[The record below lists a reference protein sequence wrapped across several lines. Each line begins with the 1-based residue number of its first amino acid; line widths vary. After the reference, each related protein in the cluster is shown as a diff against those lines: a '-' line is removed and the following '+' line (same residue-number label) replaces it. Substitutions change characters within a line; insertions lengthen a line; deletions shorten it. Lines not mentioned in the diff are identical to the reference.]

1 MKEYRCPICGQ
12 LLFKGIISKSNIE
25 IKCNRCKKIIKIEDY
40 KIEQI
45 ATNN

>member
-1 MKEYRCPICGQ
+1 MKEYRCPICNQ
-12 LLFKGIISKSNIE
+12 MLFRADIKESNIE